1 MKDALL
7 GVFSVKIRFFNQIR
21 SVSDSIQHALE
32 DCIDKNSE
40 FSRKS
45 DKIDYGQVHL
55 SVINKICPFRAALNF
70 FHVFDLLHRDLF
82 RKFI

>member
-1 MKDALL
+1 MGIFDL
-7 GVFSVKIRFFNQIR
+7 KIRFFNQIR
-21 SVSDSIQHALE
+21 SVSDSIWHALE

-45 DKIDYGQVHL
+45 EKIDYGQVHL
-55 SVINKICPFRAALNF
+55 SVINKICLFCAALNF
-70 FHVFDLLHRDLF
+70 FHVNVFLSQDLY